1 MRINRKF
8 LFAVVVLLCSR
19 LAWSHGDP
27 SVFQSAPVARVTVE
41 VVLPSGT
48 QAGVITTALS
58 RDEKRAVWLHTY
70 GQVVPDYSAVT
81 EINSYISGE
90 VRQVYVRQGD
100 AVKAGSP
107 VVAIYSP
114 EFIATQT
121 AHMALL
127 QNQEQLD
134 ILREEGRLPDYLK
147 DAKSNLKWWGMTG
160 KQIDALV
167 NKGKMV
173 QEMLVTAEKDG
184 IVTDVF
190 VQPGTFINTGDQS
203 MKAFVVMGKSVA
215 RMVADNAPRYIE
227 AYILPD
233 RQALLSKGGLVKIQL
248 PDGNTMERNISQ
260 ILPGMDDKTQRRK
273 FRIDLGR
280 MDNEL
285 ALGTAVNLDVRFD
298 RKGIWVPREAVMSQ
312 GIAPV
317 LYVEKSPGHYD
328 RTPISVLDE
337 AGDTVSVKGVV
348 AGARVVTEGKMIL
361 EGIYRMSGR
370 GGDSHHSHHH
380 DD

>member
-1 MRINRKF
+1 MRIDRGY
-8 LFAVVVLLCSR
+8 LFAGLILVGSGPV
-19 LAWSHGDP
+19 WPHGDP
-27 SVFQSAPVARVTVE
+27 SVFQSAPVARVMGE
-41 VVLPSGT
+41 VVLPPGAR
-48 QAGVITTALS
+48 AGVIATSLARNERRTA
-58 RDEKRAVWLHTY
+58 WLHTY
-70 GQVVPDYSAVT
+70 GQVVPDYRAVT

-90 VRQVYVRQGD
+90 IRQVYVRQGD

-127 QNQEQLD
+127 HNREQLN
-134 ILREEGRLPDYLK
+134 ILREEGRLPNYLK
-147 DAKSNLKWWGMTG
+147 DAKENLAWWGMTG

-167 NKGKMV
+167 NEGKMV
-173 QEMLVTAEKDG
+173 QEMLVTAKMDG

-190 VQPGTFINTGDQS
+190 VQPGTFINTGDQA
-203 MKAFVVMGKSVA
+203 MKAFVVMGKPVA
-215 RMVADNAPRYIE
+215 RMVADNAPRWID
-227 AYILPD
+227 AYIFPD
-233 RQALLSKGGLVKIQL
+233 RQALLSTGNPVKIQL
-248 PDGNTMERNISQ
+248 PDGKTLERNISQ
-260 ILPGMDDKTQRRK
+260 VLPGMDDKTQRRK

-280 MDNEL
+280 GGNEL
-285 ALGTAVNLDVRFD
+285 ALGAAVNLDVRFD
-298 RKGIWVPREAVMSQ
+298 RNGIWVPREAVMSQ

-317 LYVEKSPGHYD
+317 VYVEKSPGHYD

-337 AGDTVSVKGVV
+337 AGDAVSVKGIV

-370 GGDSHHSHHH
+370 GGDSHHH

>member
-1 MRINRKF
+1 MRIDRRF
-8 LFAVVVLLCSR
+8 LFAGLILVGSGP
-19 LAWSHGDP
+19 AWPHGDP
-27 SVFQSAPVARVTVE
+27 SVFQSAPVARVTGE
-41 VVLPSGT
+41 VVLPPGT
-48 QAGVITTALS
+48 RAGVIATSLA
-58 RDEKRAVWLHTY
+58 RNEKRTAWLHTY
-70 GQVVPDYSAVT
+70 GQVVPDYRAVT

-90 VRQVYVRQGD
+90 IRQVYVRQGD
-100 AVKAGSP
+100 VVKASSP

-121 AHMALL
+121 AYLALL
-127 QNQEQLD
+127 QNQEQLN
-134 ILREEGRLPDYLK
+134 ILREEGRLPNYLK
-147 DAKSNLKWWGMTG
+147 DAKENLVWWGMTG

-167 NKGKMV
+167 NDGKMV
-173 QEMLVTAEKDG
+173 QEMLVTAKKDG

-190 VQPGTFINTGDQS
+190 VQPGTFINTGDQA
-203 MKAFVVMGKSVA
+203 MKAFVVMGKPVA
-215 RMVADNAPRYIE
+215 RMVADNASRWID

-233 RQALLSKGGLVKIQL
+233 QKSLLSKGNPVKIQL
-248 PDGNTMERNISQ
+248 PDGKVLERNISQ
-260 ILPGMDDKTQRRK
+260 VLPGMDDKTQRSK

-280 MDNEL
+280 GGNEL
-285 ALGTAVNLDVRFD
+285 VLGTAVNLDVRFD

-317 LYVEKSPGHYD
+317 VYVEKSPGHYD

-337 AGDTVSVKGVV
+337 AGDAVSVKGIV

-370 GGDSHHSHHH
+370 GGNSHHH

>member
-1 MRINRKF
+1 MRID
-8 LFAVVVLLCSR
+8 SR
-19 LAWSHGDP
+19 LLLAGLILLGSELAWPHGDP
-27 SVFQSAPVARVTVE
+27 SVFQSASVARVTGE
-41 VVLPSGT
+41 VGLPPGT
-48 QAGVITTALS
+48 QAGVIATSLS
-58 RDEKRAVWLHTY
+58 RDERRAVWLHTY

-90 VRQVYVRQGD
+90 IRQVYVRQGD

-127 QNQEQLD
+127 HNQEQLD
-134 ILREEGRLPDYLK
+134 ILREEGRLPNYLK
-147 DAKSNLKWWGMTG
+147 DAKENLEWWGMTG

-167 NKGKMV
+167 NEGKMV
-173 QEMLVTAEKDG
+173 QEMLVTAKKDG
-184 IVTDVF
+184 IITDVF

-203 MKAFVVMGKSVA
+203 MKAFVVMGKSIA
-215 RMVADNAPRYIE
+215 RMVADNTPRYIE

-233 RQALLSKGGLVKIQL
+233 RQAQLSKGNPVKIQL
-248 PDGNTMERNISQ
+248 PDGKTMDRNISQ

-280 MDNEL
+280 SNNDL

-317 LYVEKSPGHYD
+317 VYVEKSPGRYE

-337 AGDTVSVKGVV
+337 AGDAVSVKGIV
-348 AGARVVTEGKMIL
+348 AGTRVVTEGKMIL
-361 EGIYRMSGR
+361 EGVYRMSGR
-370 GGDSHHSHHH
+370 GGDSHHH